1 MNIKKLICL
10 FLALTLMTVCFTACG
25 GNKEQEQEQQQ
36 EKEQEQQQEQGKEQQ
51 QEQGK
56 EQQQPEVIEVRPP
69 SGQQGLTVDEEPLE
83 IEIPE
88 DSELVGDDLS

>member
-51 QEQGK
+51 Q
-56 EQQQPEVIEVRPP
+56 PEVIEVRPP

-88 DSELVGDDLS
+88 GSELGGD

>member
-51 QEQGK
+51 Q
-56 EQQQPEVIEVRPP
+56 PEVIEVRPP